1 MITTEQIKELR
12 ELTGISI
19 MQCKKALEETNGD
32 KEKAL
37 SILLMKASGIAAKK
51 GERKLGAGIVESY
64 IHSNKLM
71 GSMVELLC
79 ETDFVA
85 NNEEFVALARDI
97 AMHVTATNPEYL
109 DLAQIDAVVRTKVE
123 ETFKKEVIESGKTAS
138 IQAKMMEG
146 KLTAYFAERTL
157 LEQPFVKN
165 PDITVKQLIDTG
177 VQKFG
182 EKIVVSRFTRFAIGK

>member
-19 MQCKKALEETNGD
+19 MQCKKALEETGGD

-37 SILLMKASGIAAKK
+37 SILLKKSSDIAVKK
-51 GERKLGAGIVESY
+51 GERKLGAGIIEAY
-64 IHSNKLM
+64 IHNNKLV

-85 NNEEFVALARDI
+85 KNEEFVALARDI

-109 DLAQIDAVVRTKVE
+109 DLAQIDADVRTKVE
-123 ETFKKEVIESGKTAS
+123 ETFKKEVLESGKPAG

-146 KLTAYFAERTL
+146 KVTAYFGERTL
-157 LEQPFVKN
+157 LEQSFVKN

-182 EKIVVSRFTRFAIGK
+182 EKIVVSRFTRFSVAR